1 MKIAYCPFDDQGT
14 VDAIY
19 RNIRLFHRGIFSTF
33 LEKYDLNIRVHGR
46 IQPGAG
52 LQVLRNVKFDEQIYV
67 FGHGAEG
74 SDTITAMD
82 GSSLTL
88 AQLAEQLFMD
98 GMSMSQQKLKLFS
111 CEGGRGGND
120 SMAAKLKV
128 CLQQWG
134 YRDIAVYGYTESLAI
149 GTQGALQQKFGTD
162 TGARAKSVRVRF

>member
-19 RNIRLFHRGIFSTF
+19 DNIRLFHRGIFSSF
-33 LEKYDLNIRVHGR
+33 LEKYDLNVRVHGR
-46 IQPGAG
+46 MQQNAG
-52 LQVLRNVKFDEQIYV
+52 MQVLRNVKHDRQIYV
-67 FGHGAEG
+67 FGHGNEG

-88 AQLAEQLFMD
+88 AELARQLFMD
-98 GMSMSQQKLKLFS
+98 GMSVSQQKLKLFS
-111 CEGGRGGND
+111 CEGGRGGNN
-120 SMAAKLKV
+120 SMAAKLKMH
-128 CLQQWG
+128 LRRWG

-149 GTQGALQQKFGTD
+149 GTNGPLQQKFGTD